1 MSEEVKLLNR
11 FERIDRFSP
20 SQVNRTTQ
28 KDAVSAEN
36 PTALQVLQNVAW
48 CANADVRT
56 LNLKSIIQAFTA
68 LK

>member
-28 KDAVSAEN
+28 KDAVSAEK
-36 PTALQVLQNVAW
+36 TFEEELQLSLN
-48 CANADVRT
+48 
-56 LNLKSIIQAFTA
+56 NLKI
-68 LK
+68 